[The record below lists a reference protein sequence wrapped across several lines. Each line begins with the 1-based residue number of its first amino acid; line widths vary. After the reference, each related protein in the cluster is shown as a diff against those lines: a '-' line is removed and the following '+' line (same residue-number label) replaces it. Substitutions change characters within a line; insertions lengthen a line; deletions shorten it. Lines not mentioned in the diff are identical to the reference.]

1 MQMYDIMVNEV
12 IIMLR
17 RVVIIGIILAALI
30 GNVSALGMPDVDFG
44 QVEQGKTYIQ
54 TVIVVT
60 SPGGFDNHF
69 IMEKAGALA
78 EWITISTLEFDL
90 KAGDTKDITVTLTVP
105 EDARLGEYT
114 GTLTAVGQKTAPM
127 AGEPAGGTGV
137 GYTIATKS
145 KLRATV
151 IKPGAVEAVSILSV
165 IAPKRVEPGSVAK
178 FDVAIKNTGNI
189 YTTAIPILTISK
201 GTETVA
207 TIPGVAIELKV
218 DEEKT
223 AKLYWDAQ
231 EEGTYT
237 AVVAVTCGETTTT
250 SDPISIEVGKGRF
263 SIPSVP
269 AFAIIAAI
277 LAAFAFALL
286 RRKR

>member
-1 MQMYDIMVNEV
+1 
-12 IIMLR
+12 MLR
-17 RVVIIGIILAALI
+17 RIVIIGIVLAALI
-30 GNVSALGMPDVDFG
+30 GNVNALGMPDVDFG

-54 TVIVVT
+54 TATVVT
-60 SPGGFDNHF
+60 SPGGFDNYF
-69 IMEKAGALA
+69 IMEKAGTLA
-78 EWITISTLEFDL
+78 DWITISTLEFDL

-105 EDARLGEYT
+105 EDAKLGEYT

-145 KLRATV
+145 KLRAIV
-151 IKPGAVEAVSILSV
+151 IKPGAIEAVSILSV
-165 IAPKRVEPGSVAK
+165 IAPKRVEPGSAAK

-189 YTTAIPILTISK
+189 PATASPTLTVSK
-201 GTETVA
+201 GAETVA
-207 TIPGVAIELKV
+207 TVPGVAMELKV
-218 DEEKT
+218 EDEKT

-250 SDPISIEVGKGRF
+250 SDPVSIEVGKGGF

-269 AFAIIAAI
+269 AFGIVAAI
-277 LAAFAFALL
+277 FVAFLLL
-286 RRKR
+286 RLKRRRKG